1 MPNPSEMAREITI
14 LEKLEIERLV
24 REKLGREIEIEK
36 RVKLE
41 KLEKKLEIEI
51 EKLEIERDKIIKKTR
66 QKN

>member
-1 MPNPSEMAREITI
+1 MPNPSEMPREITI

-24 REKLGREIEIEK
+24 REKLAREIEIEK

>member
-24 REKLGREIEIEK
+24 REKLAREIEIEK

-51 EKLEIERDKIIKKTR
+51 EKLETERDKIIKKTR

>member
-24 REKLGREIEIEK
+24 REKLAREIEIEK
-36 RVKLE
+36 REKLE

-51 EKLEIERDKIIKKTR
+51 ERLEIERDKIIKKTR

>member
-1 MPNPSEMAREITI
+1 MAREITI

>member
-1 MPNPSEMAREITI
+1 MPNPSEMPREITI

-24 REKLGREIEIEK
+24 REKLAREIEIEK
-36 RVKLE
+36 REKLE

-51 EKLEIERDKIIKKTR
+51 ERLEIERDKIIKKTR

>member
-24 REKLGREIEIEK
+24 REKLAREIEIEK